1 MNSETTSCT
10 AFYHVHNR
18 LAPIHIHHSDVA
30 LIGSNAK
37 RTSQPRIS
45 PSPGHLSRL
54 PKRVKCGVGR
64 AFGFPKFGISE
75 TAKRD
80 GSIATH
86 LALVDQKGSAIFMT
100 ANVGIAWGALPK
112 Q

>member
-1 MNSETTSCT
+1 MNSETTSCDSLHDI
-10 AFYHVHNR
+10 YNR
-18 LAPIHIHHSDVA
+18 FTSINIHHPDVA
-30 LIGSNAK
+30 VVSTNSNRA
-37 RTSQPRIS
+37 SQPRIS
-45 PSPGHLSRL
+45 PSSSHLSRPPERIERGMGCAL
-54 PKRVKCGVGR
+54 
-64 AFGFPKFGISE
+64 GFTKFGISK

-100 ANVGIAWGALPK
+100 ANVGIARGTLPK